1 MILIWTTMY
10 SRKRTALEKYR
21 TTKRRKTSATG
32 SRRLM
37 LPTYRGFSGPRGF
50 SKGEWKYVDTASV
63 QAANTSGAIAF
74 LIPVTS
80 TTGVSGRI
88 GNTIDIRSME
98 LRIRCLVTPGTG
110 VDQVQRFSIVLDKQC
125 NAVGPTSL
133 GQVYQTGTVYS
144 TRNLENRKR
153 FRLLLDKTFALNAT
167 DESGSQ
173 IFRKFYIKFRR
184 PIRVTFN
191 NNGGSPATVSDVVS
205 NSLHLLSV
213 GTEPA
218 GPTPGQ
224 HIWYCRLR
232 YTDA

>member
-1 MILIWTTMY
+1 M
-10 SRKRTALEKYR
+10 
-21 TTKRRKTSATG
+21 
-32 SRRLM
+32 
-37 LPTYRGFSGPRGF
+37 
-50 SKGEWKYVDTASV
+50 
-63 QAANTSGAIAF
+63 
-74 LIPVTS
+74 TS

-88 GNTIDIRSME
+88 GNTIDIRSIQ
-98 LRIRCLVTPGTG
+98 LRIRCNVIPGTG

-125 NAVGPTSL
+125 NAVGPTSVA
-133 GQVYQTGTVYS
+133 QVYQLGTVYS
-144 TRNLENRKR
+144 ARNLENRKR
-153 FRLLLDKTFALNAT
+153 FRLLLDKTFALNASG
-167 DESGSQ
+167 ESGSE

-191 NNGGSPATVSDVVS
+191 NNAGSPATVSDVVS

-218 GPTPGQ
+218 GPTPGH